1 MSFIE
6 LPITDLDEIV
16 EEQCVPEGTYS
27 LVIADCKEKTN
38 ESGDIKGLMILCE
51 IQGMDN
57 AAKVF
62 HNMALPLSGD
72 DSDKIN
78 NKLKFIKRF
87 LQLFKIAIKGN
98 QLNPQDFLGKTAS
111 CQLKQEEYNGTIS
124 NKIVL
129 PNSK

>member
-6 LPITDLDEIV
+6 LPINDLDEIK
-16 EEQCVPEGTYS
+16 EDQIVPEGAYN
-27 LVIADCKEKTN
+27 LIIGDCKEKTDD
-38 ESGDIKGLMILCE
+38 SGNIKGLMVICE
-51 IQGMDN
+51 IQGMEN

-62 HNMALPLSGD
+62 HNISLPLPGD

-78 NKLKFIKRF
+78 NKMKFIKRF
-87 LQLFKIAIKGN
+87 VQLFKIPVKGN
-98 QLNPQDFLGKTAS
+98 RLNPQDFLGKTANAM
-111 CQLKQEEYNGTIS
+111 LKQEEYNGSVS

>member
-1 MSFIE
+1 MSFID
-6 LPITDLDEIV
+6 LPINDMDEIKEDV
-16 EEQCVPEGTYS
+16 IVPEGTYT
-27 LVIADCKEKTN
+27 LVIADVKEKQN
-38 ESGDIKGLMILCE
+38 ESGETKGLMVVCE

-62 HNMALPLSGD
+62 HNVSLPLPDD

-87 LQLFKIAIKGN
+87 VQLFKIPVKGN

-111 CQLKQEEYNGTIS
+111 CMLGQKEYNGQIS
-124 NKIVL
+124 NEIKL
-129 PNSK
+129 PNAR